1 MAAIRKGDR
10 IRLLHMPD
18 DPDPIPAGST
28 GTIES
33 VTEGPLG
40 QIHVRWDDSG
50 RSLSLVPGVDRFE
63 VIERGPEPESP
74 PGSTEVVVPRAVY
87 QGIEA
92 ARRSGMFNMLDLPA
106 IAGLTRQLGFD
117 EAADWLS
124 DRRNRKTYAEGIFRG
139 FVSEGE

>member
-1 MAAIRKGDR
+1 METIRKGDR

-40 QIHVRWDDSG
+40 QIWVRWDNG
-50 RSLSLVPGVDRFE
+50 RSLALVPGVDRFE
-63 VIERGPEPESP
+63 VIERGPEPEAP
-74 PGSTEVVVPRAVY
+74 TGPNEVVVSRAVF

-92 ARRSGMFNMLDLPA
+92 ARRSGMFNMLDMPA

-124 DRRNRKTYAEGIFRG
+124 DRSNRKTYADGIFRG
-139 FVSEGE
+139 FRPDEG